1 MNKKEKGTT
10 GGERVDRGRK
20 NLVSQKR
27 EGNGGEWSGGGGGG
41 REKETGSANL

>member
-27 EGNGGEWSGGGGGG
+27 EGNGGEWSGGGG
-41 REKETGSANL
+41 RKK